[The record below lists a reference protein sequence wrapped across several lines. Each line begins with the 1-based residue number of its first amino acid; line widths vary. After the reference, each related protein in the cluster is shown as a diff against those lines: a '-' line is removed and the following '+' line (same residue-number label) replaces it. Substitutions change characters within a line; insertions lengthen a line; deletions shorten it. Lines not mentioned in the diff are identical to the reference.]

1 MHFDG
6 LPFFACL
13 CVCVCICVLLCE
25 CLCMHPFFSK
35 VAKWFSGGGFLTNE
49 MLLIFLLAAFFSCF
63 SDTLSSSL
71 SSPSVTDGFPT
82 ADPSASYLMAE
93 TCSACSCMSV
103 ENVLYVNCEKI
114 TVYRPTQLIPPSS
127 FLYHLNFQN
136 NFYIVLYPNSFL
148 NFTHAVS
155 LQLGNN
161 KLQSIEG
168 GAFQGMSAL
177 KQLHLNNNE
186 LKVLRADTFQGI
198 ENLEYLQADYNL
210 IKYIE
215 KGTFNKLHKLKVLIL
230 NDNLV
235 QALPDNIFRFV
246 SLTHLDIR
254 GNRIQKLPYLGVL
267 EHIGRIVEL
276 QLDDNPWNCTCDL
289 APLKSWLE
297 NMPYNIFI
305 GEAIC
310 ETPSDLYGR
319 LLKETSKQELCP
331 MGTGSDFDVK
341 MPPADNG
348 QSPSITSPTSVA
360 PFATKA
366 PKMTDSSKIYGNGI
380 IAGLPPYGRNSQIV
394 SFQTR
399 IPPLCPQPCS
409 CKAHPSDFGISVSCQ
424 ERNIKSLAEL
434 IPKPQNAKKLHLSGN
449 YIHDIS
455 LTDFQGFE
463 GLDLLHLG
471 SNQIVT
477 VQKGVFTNFT
487 NLRRLY
493 LNGNQLEQLHPE
505 MFLGLTNLQYLYL
518 EYNAIKEI
526 LAGSFDPMPN
536 LQLLY
541 LNNNVLRSLP
551 AYVFAG
557 VPLAR
562 LNLKNNHFMT
572 LPVSGVL
579 DQLQSLSQI
588 DLEGNPWECSC
599 DLVALKLWLEKLNDG
614 LAAKE
619 VKCASPVQ
627 FSNIE
632 LRHLKNEIL
641 CPKLIARPPL
651 IHTRATPV
659 MTSVSSAGV
668 GKAPPGGPVPLS
680 IMILSILVVLILTV
694 FVAFCLLVFVLRR
707 NKKPVGRQEGLGNRE
722 CSNMS
727 LQLRRHSHKSGKKG
741 AIPGDDLGG
750 ETFIPQTIENFGKSH
765 TCGIGRSSDM
775 DAGFKFADSQRQKII
790 FRNSSET
797 EKEPLATL
805 EQNKRLSTID
815 ELEEFLPNRESS
827 MFIQNF
833 LDSKR
838 EFNSIGMRGYEI
850 RYPEKTLDKK
860 MKKSSLI
867 GGNHSK
873 IVVEHRKSEYYELKA
888 KLQGTPDYLQVLEE
902 QTALSKI

>member
-1 MHFDG
+1 MHR
-6 LPFFACL
+6 LKSEPTAILTSEWEKCL
-13 CVCVCICVLLCE
+13 SIKKPHLQTL
-25 CLCMHPFFSK
+25 K
-35 VAKWFSGGGFLTNE
+35 VTKWFSGGFIKGK
-49 MLLIFLLAAFFSCF
+49 MLLLVLLAFSVSNTF
-63 SDTLSSSL
+63 SDLDSDLS
-71 SSPSVTDGFPT
+71 
-82 ADPSASYLMAE
+82 AE
-93 TCSACSCMSV
+93 TCSACSCMSI

-114 TVYRPTQLIPPSS
+114 TVYRPTQLLPPVSS
-127 FLYHLNFQN
+127 LYHLNFQN
-136 NFYIVLYPNSFL
+136 NLLIILYPNSFL

-161 KLQSIEG
+161 KLQNIEG
-168 GAFQGMSAL
+168 GAFYGLSSL

-186 LKVLRADTFQGI
+186 LKVLRADTFYGI

-215 KGTFNKLHKLKVLIL
+215 KGSFNKLHRLKVLIL

-235 QALPDNIFRFV
+235 QILPDNIFRFA

-289 APLKSWLE
+289 LPLKAWLE

-319 LLKETSKQELCP
+319 LLKETNKQELCP
-331 MGTGSDFDVK
+331 MGTGSDFDVR
-341 MPPADNG
+341 MPPSQPDNG
-348 QSPSITSPTSVA
+348 HTTTDTAPTTIPPITTNPS
-360 PFATKA
+360 
-366 PKMTDSSKIYGNGI
+366 KMYGNGI
-380 IAGLPPYGRNSQIV
+380 VGLPGLNNHIPIMSY
-394 SFQTR
+394 QTR
-399 IPPLCPQPCS
+399 TPPLSCPQPCT
-409 CKAHPSDFGISVSCQ
+409 CKAHPSDFGIGVSCQ
-424 ERNIKSLAEL
+424 ERSIHNLADL
-434 IPKPQNAKKLHLSGN
+434 IPKPPNAKKLHLSGN
-449 YIHDIS
+449 YIQDIS
-455 LTDFQGFE
+455 PVDFQGFE

-477 VQKGVFTNFT
+477 VQKGVFANLT

-505 MFLGLTNLQYLYL
+505 MFLGLSNLQYLYL
-518 EYNAIKEI
+518 EYNAIKEV
-526 LAGSFDPMPN
+526 LAETFDSMPN

-551 AYVFAG
+551 AYIFAR
-557 VPLAR
+557 VSLAR

-579 DQLQSLSQI
+579 DQLRSLTQI

-614 LAAKE
+614 VAAKE
-619 VKCASPVQ
+619 IKCASPVQ

-632 LRHLKNEIL
+632 LRLLKNEIL
-641 CPKLIARPPL
+641 CPKLIARSPFIL
-651 IHTRATPV
+651 TSAIPV
-659 MTSVSSAGV
+659 VNSLSPAGV

-707 NKKPVGRQEGLGNRE
+707 NKKPPGRQEGMGNQE
-722 CSNMS
+722 CGSMQ
-727 LQLRRHSHKSGKKG
+727 LALRRHNKSCKK
-741 AIPGDDLGG
+741 DDLGG
-750 ETFIPQTIENFGKSH
+750 ETFIPQTIEHMSKSH
-765 TCGIGRSSDM
+765 TCSIRDSES
-775 DAGFKFADSQRQKII
+775 GFRFADSQRQKII
-790 FRNSSET
+790 MRNSTDQDKDSLS
-797 EKEPLATL
+797 PLDPR
-805 EQNKRLSTID
+805 NKRLSTID
-815 ELEEFLPNRESS
+815 ELDEFLPRESN

-838 EFNSIGMRGYEI
+838 LDFNSIGVSGFEI
-850 RYPEKTLDKK
+850 RYPEKPHDKN
-860 MKKSSLI
+860 MKKSLI

-873 IVVEHRKSEYYELKA
+873 IVVEQRKKR
-888 KLQGTPDYLQVLEE
+888 VL
-902 QTALSKI
+902 

>member
-1 MHFDG
+1 M
-6 LPFFACL
+6 A
-13 CVCVCICVLLCE
+13 
-25 CLCMHPFFSK
+25 
-35 VAKWFSGGGFLTNE
+35 E
-49 MLLIFLLAAFFSCF
+49 MMLILLLATFST
-63 SDTLSSSL
+63 SISSSSL
-71 SSPSVTDGFPT
+71 SSPSMSDGLPM
-82 ADPSASYLMAE
+82 ADPSAPDLMSE
-93 TCSACSCMSV
+93 TCSACSCLSV

-114 TVYRPTQLIPPSS
+114 TVYRPTQLVPPVSS
-127 FLYHLNFQN
+127 LYHLNFQN
-136 NFYIVLYPNSFL
+136 NLLIILYPNSFL

-161 KLQSIEG
+161 QLQNIEG
-168 GAFQGMSAL
+168 GAFMGMSAL

-186 LKVLRADTFQGI
+186 LKVLQADTFQGI

-215 KGTFNKLHKLKVLIL
+215 KGAFNKLHKLKVLIL
-230 NDNLV
+230 NDNLI
-235 QALPDNIFRFV
+235 QALPDNIFRFA

-289 APLKSWLE
+289 APLKAWLE

-319 LLKETSKQELCP
+319 LLKETNKQELCP
-331 MGTGSDFDVK
+331 MGTGSDFDVR
-341 MPPADNG
+341 MPPALPDAG
-348 QSPSITSPTSVA
+348 QTSPPTSA
-360 PFATKA
+360 AAMTTKS
-366 PKMTDSSKIYGNGI
+366 PKTTDSSKMYGNGI
-380 IAGLPPYGRNSQIV
+380 VAGLPPFRRNSQIV

-399 IPPLCPQPCS
+399 SPPGLCPQPCS
-409 CKAHPSDFGISVSCQ
+409 CKTHPSDFGISVSCQ
-424 ERNIKSLAEL
+424 ERNIKNLADL
-434 IPKPQNAKKLHLSGN
+434 IPKPPNAKKLHLSGN
-449 YIHDIS
+449 YIRDIS
-455 LTDFQGFE
+455 PNDFHEFE

-471 SNQIVT
+471 SNQIVS
-477 VQKGVFTNFT
+477 VQKGVFANLT

-518 EYNAIKEI
+518 EYNAIKEV
-526 LAGSFDPMPN
+526 LAGTFDSMPN

-557 VPLAR
+557 VSLAK

-579 DQLQSLSQI
+579 DQLRSLTQI

-599 DLVALKLWLEKLNDG
+599 DLVALKLWLDKLGDG
-614 LAAKE
+614 VAAKE
-619 VKCASPVQ
+619 VRCASPVQ

-632 LRHLKNEIL
+632 LRLLKNEIL
-641 CPKLIARPPL
+641 CPKLIARPPVIL
-651 IHTRATPV
+651 TSATPV
-659 MTSVSSAGV
+659 LSSLSPAGV
-668 GKAPPGGPVPLS
+668 GKAQPGGPVPLS

-707 NKKPVGRQEGLGNRE
+707 NRKPAGRQELGNQE
-722 CSNMS
+722 CGSMS
-727 LQLRRHSHKSGKKG
+727 LQLHRHGHKSGKKG
-741 AIPGDDLGG
+741 SVPGDELGG
-750 ETFIPQTIENFGKSH
+750 ETFIPQTIEHIGKSH

-790 FRNSSET
+790 LRSCGDKDKDALS
-797 EKEPLATL
+797 TL
-805 EQNKRLSTID
+805 ERNKRLSTID
-815 ELEEFLPNRESS
+815 ELEEFLPNREPS

-838 EFNSIGMRGYEI
+838 DFSSIGMGGYEI
-850 RYPEKTLDKK
+850 RYPEKTLDRK
-860 MKKSSLI
+860 MKKASLI

-873 IVVEHRKSEYYELKA
+873 IVVEQRKSEYYELKA

-902 QTALSKI
+902 QTALTKM

>member
-1 MHFDG
+1 
-6 LPFFACL
+6 
-13 CVCVCICVLLCE
+13 
-25 CLCMHPFFSK
+25 
-35 VAKWFSGGGFLTNE
+35 
-49 MLLIFLLAAFFSCF
+49 MLLVPLLAAFFS
-63 SDTLSSSL
+63 SISGSLSSSL
-71 SSPSVTDGFPT
+71 SSMSDGPPITDPT
-82 ADPSASYLMAE
+82 ASDLMAE
-93 TCSACSCMSV
+93 TCIACSCMSV

-114 TVYRPTQLIPPSS
+114 TVYRPTQLIPPASS
-127 FLYHLNFQN
+127 LYHLNFQN
-136 NFYIVLYPNSFL
+136 NFLIVLYPNSFL

-161 KLQSIEG
+161 KLQNIEG
-168 GAFQGMSAL
+168 GAFMGMSAL

-215 KGTFNKLHKLKVLIL
+215 RGAFNKLHKLKVLIL
-230 NDNLV
+230 NDNLI
-235 QALPDNIFRFV
+235 QALPENIFRFA

-254 GNRIQKLPYLGVL
+254 GNRIQNLPYLGVL

-289 APLKSWLE
+289 APLKAWLE

-319 LLKETSKQELCP
+319 LLKETNRQELCP
-331 MGTGSDFDVK
+331 MGTGSEFDIK
-341 MPPADNG
+341 MPPAQPENG
-348 QSPSITSPTSVA
+348 QVPSKMTPTTA
-360 PFATKA
+360 A
-366 PKMTDSSKIYGNGI
+366 PKSPKSTDSSKFYGNGI
-380 IAGLPPYGRNSQIV
+380 VAGLPPFGKNRETV
-394 SFQTR
+394 PRT
-399 IPPLCPQPCS
+399 PLMLCPLPCS
-409 CKAHPSDFGISVSCQ
+409 CKAHPSDFGVSVSCQ
-424 ERNIKSLAEL
+424 ERSIRNLADL
-434 IPKPQNAKKLHLSGN
+434 NSKPPNAKKLHLSGN
-449 YIHDIS
+449 YIRDIS
-455 LTDFQGFE
+455 PTDFQGFE

-471 SNQIVT
+471 SNQIAV
-477 VQKGVFTNFT
+477 VQKGVFANLT

-526 LAGSFDPMPN
+526 LASTFDSMPN

-551 AYVFAG
+551 AYIFAG

-579 DQLQSLSQI
+579 DNLRSLTQI

-599 DLVALKLWLEKLNDG
+599 DLVALKLWLQRLSDG
-614 LAAKE
+614 VAAKE

-627 FSNIE
+627 FANIE
-632 LRHLKNEIL
+632 LRLIKNEIL
-641 CPKLIARPPL
+641 CPKLTTPPP
-651 IHTRATPV
+651 ISSSTPIV
-659 MTSVSSAGV
+659 TSVSPAGV

-707 NKKPVGRQEGLGNRE
+707 NKKPVGRQEGLGNQE
-722 CSNMS
+722 CGSLS
-727 LQLRRHSHKSGKKG
+727 LQLRRHGHKSGKKG
-741 AIPGDDLGG
+741 SIPGDDLGG
-750 ETFIPQTIENFGKSH
+750 ETFIPQTIEHIGKSH

-790 FRNSSET
+790 LRNCPDKDKDLLS
-797 EKEPLATL
+797 TL
-805 EQNKRLSTID
+805 ERNKRLSTID
-815 ELEEFLPNRESS
+815 ELEEFLPNREPSL
-827 MFIQNF
+827 FIHNF

-838 EFNSIGMRGYEI
+838 DFNSIGMGGYEI

-873 IVVEHRKSEYYELKA
+873 IVVEQRKSEYYELKA

-902 QTALSKI
+902 QTALSKM

>member
-1 MHFDG
+1 M
-6 LPFFACL
+6 
-13 CVCVCICVLLCE
+13 
-25 CLCMHPFFSK
+25 
-35 VAKWFSGGGFLTNE
+35 
-49 MLLIFLLAAFFSCF
+49 MLILLLAAF
-63 SDTLSSSL
+63 SSSISS
-71 SSPSVTDGFPT
+71 SSPSSPSMSDGLPM
-82 ADPSASYLMAE
+82 ADPSAPDLMSE
-93 TCSACSCMSV
+93 TCSACSCLSV

-114 TVYRPTQLIPPSS
+114 TVYRPTQLIPPVSS
-127 FLYHLNFQN
+127 LYHLNFQN
-136 NFYIVLYPNSFL
+136 NLLIVLYPNSFL

-161 KLQSIEG
+161 QLQNIEG
-168 GAFQGMSAL
+168 GAFMGMSAL

-186 LKVLRADTFQGI
+186 LKVLQADTFQGI

-215 KGTFNKLHKLKVLIL
+215 KGAFNKLHKLKVLIL
-230 NDNLV
+230 NDNLI
-235 QALPDNIFRFV
+235 QALPDNIFRFA

-289 APLKSWLE
+289 APLKAWLE

-319 LLKETSKQELCP
+319 LLKETNKQELCP
-331 MGTGSDFDVK
+331 MGTGSDFDVR
-341 MPPADNG
+341 MPPGPPETG
-348 QSPSITSPTSVA
+348 QSSSKTSPTSTVT
-360 PFATKA
+360 TKS
-366 PKMTDSSKIYGNGI
+366 PKATDSSKMYGNGI
-380 IAGLPPYGRNSQIV
+380 VAGLPPFGRNSQIV

-399 IPPLCPQPCS
+399 SPPMSCPQLCS
-409 CKAHPSDFGISVSCQ
+409 CKTHPSDFGISVSCQ
-424 ERNIKSLAEL
+424 ERNIQNLADL
-434 IPKPQNAKKLHLSGN
+434 IPKPTNAKKLHLSGN
-449 YIHDIS
+449 YIRDIS
-455 LTDFQGFE
+455 PNDFQGFE

-477 VQKGVFTNFT
+477 VQKGVLANLT

-493 LNGNQLEQLHPE
+493 LNGNQIEQLHPE

-526 LAGSFDPMPN
+526 LAGTFDSMPN

-551 AYVFAG
+551 AYVFAELS
-557 VPLAR
+557 LAK

-579 DQLQSLSQI
+579 DQLRSLTQI

-599 DLVALKLWLEKLNDG
+599 DLVALKLWLDKLSDG
-614 LAAKE
+614 VAAKE
-619 VKCASPVQ
+619 VRCASPVQ
-627 FSNIE
+627 FANIE
-632 LRHLKNEIL
+632 LRLLKNEIL
-641 CPKLIARPPL
+641 CPKLIARPPF
-651 IHTRATPV
+651 IFTSATPV
-659 MTSVSSAGV
+659 ATSVSPAGV

-707 NKKPVGRQEGLGNRE
+707 NKKPAGRQELGNQE
-722 CSNMS
+722 CTSMS
-727 LQLRRHSHKSGKKG
+727 LQLHRHGHRSGKKG
-741 AIPGDDLGG
+741 SIPGDELGG
-750 ETFIPQTIENFGKSH
+750 ETFIPQTIEHIGKSH

-790 FRNSSET
+790 LRSSA
-797 EKEPLATL
+797 EKDIDALSTL
-805 EQNKRLSTID
+805 ERNKRLSTID
-815 ELEEFLPNRESS
+815 ELEEFLPNREPSV
-827 MFIQNF
+827 FIQNF

-838 EFNSIGMRGYEI
+838 DFNSIGMGAYEI
-850 RYPEKTLDKK
+850 RYPEKSLDRK

-873 IVVEHRKSEYYELKA
+873 IVVEQRKTSCAHTLPRIHTHTATKCLLENRYDQCLGGKNGSIRQSFYLDQRGYT
-888 KLQGTPDYLQVLEE
+888 LQ
-902 QTALSKI
+902 

>member
-1 MHFDG
+1 MM
-6 LPFFACL
+6 L
-13 CVCVCICVLLCE
+13 VL
-25 CLCMHPFFSK
+25 
-35 VAKWFSGGGFLTNE
+35 
-49 MLLIFLLAAFFSCF
+49 LLAAFCS
-63 SDTLSSSL
+63 SISSSSL
-71 SSPSVTDGFPT
+71 SPPSVSDGLPM
-82 ADPSASYLMAE
+82 ADPSAPDLMSE
-93 TCSACSCMSV
+93 TCSACSCLSV

-114 TVYRPTQLIPPSS
+114 TVYRPTQLIPPVSS
-127 FLYHLNFQN
+127 LYHLNFQN
-136 NFYIVLYPNSFL
+136 NLLIILYPNSFL

-161 KLQSIEG
+161 QLQNIEG
-168 GAFQGMSAL
+168 GAFMGMSAL

-186 LKVLRADTFQGI
+186 LKVLQADTFLGI

-215 KGTFNKLHKLKVLIL
+215 KGAFNKLHKLKVVIL
-230 NDNLV
+230 NDNLI
-235 QALPDNIFRFV
+235 QALPDNIFRFA

-289 APLKSWLE
+289 APLKAWLE

-319 LLKETSKQELCP
+319 LLKETNKQELCP
-331 MGTGSDFDVK
+331 MGTGSDFDVR
-341 MPPADNG
+341 MPNFPDTG
-348 QSPSITSPTSVA
+348 QASSPTSAVA
-360 PFATKA
+360 ITTKS
-366 PKMTDSSKIYGNGI
+366 PKNTDSSKIYGNGI
-380 IAGLPPYGRNSQIV
+380 VAGLPPFGRNSQIV

-399 IPPLCPQPCS
+399 SPPMLCPQQCN
-409 CKAHPSDFGISVSCQ
+409 CKTHPSDFGISVSCPQ
-424 ERNIKSLAEL
+424 KNIKNLADL
-434 IPKPQNAKKLHLSGN
+434 IPKPPNAKKLQLSGN
-449 YIHDIS
+449 YIRDINPI
-455 LTDFQGFE
+455 DFQGFE

-471 SNQIVT
+471 SNQIVSI
-477 VQKGVFTNFT
+477 QRGVFANLT

-493 LNGNQLEQLHPE
+493 LNGNQIEQLHPE
-505 MFLGLTNLQYLYL
+505 MFLGLTNLQSLYL
-518 EYNAIKEI
+518 EYNAIKEV
-526 LAGSFDPMPN
+526 LAGTFDSMPN

-557 VPLAR
+557 VSLAK

-579 DQLQSLSQI
+579 DQLRSLTQI

-599 DLVALKLWLEKLNDG
+599 DLVAFKLWLDKLSDG
-614 LAAKE
+614 VAAKE
-619 VKCASPVQ
+619 VRCASPVQ

-632 LRHLKNEIL
+632 LRLIKNEIL
-641 CPKLIARPPL
+641 CPKLIARPPF
-651 IHTRATPV
+651 IFTSATPV
-659 MTSVSSAGV
+659 LTSVSPAGV

-707 NKKPVGRQEGLGNRE
+707 NRKPAGRQELGNQE
-722 CSNMS
+722 CGSMS
-727 LQLRRHSHKSGKKG
+727 LQLHRHGHKSGKKG
-741 AIPGDDLGG
+741 SVPGDELGG
-750 ETFIPQTIENFGKSH
+750 ETFIPQTIEHIGKSH

-790 FRNSSET
+790 LRSSA
-797 EKEPLATL
+797 EKDKDALSTL
-805 EQNKRLSTID
+805 ERNKRLSTID
-815 ELEEFLPNRESS
+815 ELEEFLPNREPS
-827 MFIQNF
+827 MFLQNF
-833 LDSKR
+833 LDGKR
-838 EFNSIGMRGYEI
+838 DFNSIGMGAYEI
-850 RYPEKTLDKK
+850 RYPEKTLDRK

-873 IVVEHRKSEYYELKA
+873 IVVEQRKSEYYELKA

-902 QTALSKI
+902 QTALTQM

>member
-1 MHFDG
+1 MKG
-6 LPFFACL
+6 KMLL
-13 CVCVCICVLLCE
+13 LVLLA
-25 CLCMHPFFSK
+25 FS
-35 VAKWFSGGGFLTNE
+35 VSST
-49 MLLIFLLAAFFSCF
+49 F
-63 SDTLSSSL
+63 SDLDSDLS
-71 SSPSVTDGFPT
+71 
-82 ADPSASYLMAE
+82 AE
-93 TCSACSCMSV
+93 TCSVCSCMSI

-114 TVYRPTQLIPPSS
+114 TVYRPTQLLPPASS
-127 FLYHLNFQN
+127 LYHLNFQN
-136 NFYIVLYPNSFL
+136 NLLIILYPNSFL

-161 KLQSIEG
+161 KLQNVEG
-168 GAFQGMSAL
+168 GAFFGLSSL

-186 LKVLRADTFQGI
+186 LKALRADTFVGI

-215 KGTFNKLHKLKVLIL
+215 KGAFNKLHKLKVLIL

-235 QALPDNIFRFV
+235 QSLPDNIFRFA

-289 APLKSWLE
+289 LPLKAWLE

-319 LLKETSKQELCP
+319 LLKETNKQELCP

-341 MPPADNG
+341 MPPSQPDNG
-348 QSPSITSPTSVA
+348 QITSNLGPTTIA
-360 PFATKA
+360 PIATKA
-366 PKMTDSSKIYGNGI
+366 PKTTNPSKIYGNGI
-380 IAGLPPYGRNSQIV
+380 VAGLPPGRINPIV
-394 SFQTR
+394 SYQTR
-399 IPPLCPQPCS
+399 TPPLSCPQPCT

-424 ERNIKSLAEL
+424 ERNIKNLADL

-449 YIHDIS
+449 YIRDIS
-455 LTDFQGFE
+455 PEDFQGFE

-477 VQKGVFTNFT
+477 VQKGVFSNLT

-493 LNGNQLEQLHPE
+493 LNGNQVEQLHPE

-518 EYNAIKEI
+518 EYNAIKEV
-526 LAGSFDPMPN
+526 LAGTFDSMPN

-551 AYVFAG
+551 AYIFAG
-557 VPLAR
+557 VSLAR
-562 LNLKNNHFMT
+562 LNLKNNHFMN

-579 DQLQSLSQI
+579 DQLRSLTQI

-599 DLVALKLWLEKLNDG
+599 DLVALKLWLEKLSDG
-614 LAAKE
+614 VAAKE

-627 FSNIE
+627 FSNIK
-632 LRHLKNEIL
+632 LRLLKNEIL
-641 CPKLIARPPL
+641 CPKLIARPPFIL
-651 IHTRATPV
+651 TSATPV
-659 MTSVSSAGV
+659 ATSMSPAGV

-694 FVAFCLLVFVLRR
+694 FVAFCLLIFVLRR
-707 NKKPVGRQEGLGNRE
+707 NKKPAGRQEGMGNQE
-722 CSNMS
+722 CGSMQ
-727 LQLRRHSHKSGKKG
+727 LQLRRHNKSSKK
-741 AIPGDDLGG
+741 DDLGG
-750 ETFIPQTIENFGKSH
+750 ETFIPQTIEHMSKSH
-765 TCGIGRSSDM
+765 TCGIRDSDS
-775 DAGFKFADSQRQKII
+775 GFKFGDSQRQKII
-790 FRNSSET
+790 LRNCADKDKDSL
-797 EKEPLATL
+797 PLDPR
-805 EQNKRLSTID
+805 NKRLSTID
-815 ELEEFLPNRESS
+815 ELDELYPGRDSN

-838 EFNSIGMRGYEI
+838 DFNSIGMSGFEI
-850 RYPEKTLDKK
+850 RYPEKPLDKK
-860 MKKSSLI
+860 MKKSLI

-873 IVVEHRKSEYYELKA
+873 IVVEQRKSEYYELKA

-902 QTALSKI
+902 QTQLSKM

>member
-1 MHFDG
+1 
-6 LPFFACL
+6 
-13 CVCVCICVLLCE
+13 
-25 CLCMHPFFSK
+25 
-35 VAKWFSGGGFLTNE
+35 
-49 MLLIFLLAAFFSCF
+49 MLLVLLLAALLSCVPA
-63 SDTLSSSL
+63 SLSSSL
-71 SSPSVTDGFPT
+71 SFSPAASDTPT
-82 ADPSASYLMAE
+82 MADPSSPELMAE
-93 TCSACSCMSV
+93 TCSVCACMSV
-103 ENVLYVNCEKI
+103 ENVLYVSCEKL
-114 TVYRPTQLIPPSS
+114 TVYRPTQLIPPVSQ
-127 FLYHLNFQN
+127 LYHLNFQYN
-136 NFYIVLYPNSFL
+136 ILNILYPNSFP

-161 KLQSIEG
+161 NLQNIEG
-168 GAFQGMSAL
+168 GAFSGMSSL

-186 LKVLRADTFQGI
+186 LKVLRADTFIGV

-215 KGTFNKLHKLKVLIL
+215 KGAFNKLHKLKVLIL
-230 NDNLV
+230 NDNLI
-235 QALPDNIFRFV
+235 QALPDNIFRFA

-254 GNRIQKLPYLGVL
+254 GNRIQKLPYIGVL

-289 APLKSWLE
+289 APLKAWLE

-305 GEAIC
+305 GEAVC
-310 ETPSDLYGR
+310 ETPNDLYGR
-319 LLKETSKQELCP
+319 LLKETNKQELCP
-331 MGTGSDFDVK
+331 MGTASDFDVR
-341 MPPADNG
+341 MPPLPGDNG
-348 QSPSITSPTSVA
+348 PSKMSPTTIA
-360 PFATKA
+360 PMATKS
-366 PKMTDSSKIYGNGI
+366 PKTTDSSKIYGNGI
-380 IAGLPPYGRNSQIV
+380 VAGLPPFGRNSQIV

-399 IPPLCPQPCS
+399 TPPIMCPQPCS
-409 CKAHPSDFGISVSCQ
+409 CKAHPSDFGISISCQ
-424 ERNIKSLAEL
+424 ERNIKTLADL
-434 IPKPQNAKKLHLSGN
+434 VPKPPNAKKLHLSGN
-449 YIHDIS
+449 YIRDIS
-455 LTDFQGFE
+455 PVDFQGLE

-477 VQKGVFTNFT
+477 VPNRVFANLT

-493 LNGNQLEQLHPE
+493 LNGNQLEELHPE

-526 LAGSFDPMPN
+526 LAGTFDSMPN

-572 LPVSGVL
+572 MPVSGVL
-579 DQLQSLSQI
+579 DQLQTLTQI
-588 DLEGNPWECSC
+588 DLEGNPWDCSC

-614 LAAKE
+614 VAAKE

-627 FSNIE
+627 FANTE
-632 LRHLKNEIL
+632 LRQLKSEII
-641 CPKLIARPPL
+641 CPKLIHRRPFIL
-651 IHTRATPV
+651 TSATPV
-659 MTSVSSAGV
+659 LTSLSPAGV
-668 GKAPPGGPVPLS
+668 GKTANGGPVPLS

-707 NKKPVGRQEGLGNRE
+707 NKKPAGRQEGLGNQE
-722 CSNMS
+722 CGSMS
-727 LQLRRHSHKSGKKG
+727 LQLRRHNHKSGKKC

-750 ETFIPQTIENFGKSH
+750 ETFIPQTIEHIGKSH
-765 TCGIGRSSDM
+765 TCGIGRNSDL

-790 FRNSSET
+790 LRNC
-797 EKEPLATL
+797 EKDKDALSTL
-805 EQNKRLSTID
+805 ERNKRLSTID
-815 ELEEFLPNRESS
+815 ELEEFLPNREPS

-833 LDSKR
+833 LDRKGDFS
-838 EFNSIGMRGYEI
+838 SIGMGGYEI
-850 RYPEKTLDKK
+850 RYPDSRSLDRK
-860 MKKSSLI
+860 MKKTSLI

-873 IVVEHRKSEYYELKA
+873 IVVEQRKSEYYELKA

-902 QTALSKI
+902 QTALSKM